1 MSHVHRDIFD
11 PKQPALLVQQ
21 GNTPRKWRSIKNDVV
36 IIGRSHG
43 CDIELTSEQIGPV
56 HCILAHVR
64 RGWLL
69 RDCGSLVGTYVN
81 GQRIEEAY
89 LTHGDQ
95 IQLGIF
101 GFTTHFPDDTPLPA
115 DAAPAQPDQR
125 RERSR
130 RKLIKLALSLR
141 RKLRAR
147 QGKASSPVPS
157 DIAQQ
162 AKVLDERKR
171 EYELRVCQLE
181 KAERE
186 LAIDRDEVAEGH
198 ARLKDL
204 KDKVES
210 AERDLAQRK
219 AEVEEKAQRAERDL
233 AQRLAKAEE
242 KLKQAQGKL
251 SQRKTDAEEK
261 LKRAA
266 RELGRRKK
274 ETEDKAEHFE
284 GELAQRKAEVDAE
297 IAKAWE
303 AFRSRCAEFEQAVS
317 EPPGPAVDE
326 EALRLD
332 LRRRELDHFAAH
344 LDRTRRRLHDRELE
358 LAVERARL
366 AQQRTAAL
374 QAERQH
380 RRKNET
386 GPSRKPVLL
395 AP

>member
-21 GNTPRKWRSIKNDVV
+21 GNTPRKWRSIKNHVV
-36 IIGRSHG
+36 IIGSAHG

-64 RGWLL
+64 QGWLL

-81 GQRIEEAY
+81 GQRIQEAY

-115 DAAPAQPDQR
+115 GAAPAQSDPR

-130 RKLIKLALSLR
+130 RRLVKLALSLR

-147 QGKASSPVPS
+147 QGKASSAIPS
-157 DIAQQ
+157 DLAQQ

-186 LAIDRDEVAEGH
+186 LAAECDAVAEGQ
-198 ARLKDL
+198 ARLR
-204 KDKVES
+204 DKIEG

-219 AEVEEKAQRAERDL
+219 AEVDEKAQCAERDL

-251 SQRKTDAEEK
+251 SQKKTEAEEK
-261 LKRAA
+261 LKRVA
-266 RELGRRKK
+266 RELARSKK
-274 ETEDKAEHFE
+274 EMEQKAQSAERD
-284 GELAQRKAEVDAE
+284 LAQHKADVDAE

-303 AFRSRCAEFEQAVS
+303 DFRSRNPESDQAES
-317 EPPGPAVDE
+317 EPAAPAADE
-326 EALRLD
+326 EAVRLD
-332 LRRRELDHFAAH
+332 LRRRELDYFAAH
-344 LDRTRRRLHDRELE
+344 LDRTRRRLHEQELE

-366 AQQRTAAL
+366 AQQRTATL

-386 GPSRKPVLL
+386 GPSRKPVVL